1 MSNKGYKHT
10 HLEEDEASESSA
22 PGALD
27 FETGVVVRSSVFSW
41 QRKTLLERI
50 LIVLCSLLILTVL
63 IMAIVLATKDSSP
76 HTDHKVSQL
85 EKCRNISS
93 YILINIDIQV
103 LED

>member
-1 MSNKGYKHT
+1 MLVVFSQMSNKGYKHT

-50 LIVLCSLLILTVL
+50 LIVLCSLLLLTVL
-63 IMAIVLATKDSSP
+63 IMAIVLATKNSSP
-76 HTDHKVSQL
+76 NTDNKISQQQ
-85 EKCRNISS
+85 KCKN
-93 YILINIDIQV
+93 YTNN
-103 LED
+103 